1 MKQQKRRRKRERK
14 RLMNKDYYQ
23 ILEVEKS
30 ASQDDV
36 KKAFRKLAQKY
47 HPDRKSGDEA
57 KFKEV
62 SEAYSIL
69 GNEQK
74 RKEYDSYGRTFTG
87 GGQQG
92 GGFDFSGFQQGG
104 FSADGI
110 DLDEILRG
118 FGGGFGGQQQ
128 ARARK
133 GRDISMDAQITFK
146 ESIFGVEK
154 KILIAKVSKCNECDG
169 SGGKKGT
176 AMDSCGA
183 CNGQGKVHETR
194 NSLFGSFQT
203 VVECSQCD
211 GVGKVP
217 KEKCEHCLG
226 AGVRKQEEEISIG
239 IPAGI
244 NPGEMIRMTGLGE
257 AIKNGQAGDLY
268 IKVHVTPHEVFKRSG
283 VNLVVEVPLK
293 LTDAL
298 SGTVYNLTTL
308 EGKEL
313 EVKITPMKKTEE
325 TLRVKGYGVPQGSTR
340 GDIYLK
346 LSVSLPQKLSSK
358 AKALVGQLK
367 EHGL

>member
-1 MKQQKRRRKRERK
+1 MS
-14 RLMNKDYYQ
+14 KDYYK

-30 ASQDDV
+30 ATQEDV

-62 SEAYSIL
+62 SEAYSVI

-74 RKEYDSYGRTFTG
+74 RKEYDSYGRTFAG
-87 GGQQG
+87 GGQQAG

-104 FSADGI
+104 FGADGI

-118 FGGGFGGQQQ
+118 FGGFGGAQQ
-128 ARARK
+128 ARARR
-133 GRDISMDAQITFK
+133 GRDISMDTEISFK
-146 ESIFGVEK
+146 DAIFGTEK
-154 KILIAKVSKCNECDG
+154 KVLIAKVSTCSECTG
-169 SGGKKGT
+169 TGGKKGT
-176 AMDSCGA
+176 SMDTCSA

-194 NSLFGSFQT
+194 SSFFGTFQT
-203 VVECSQCD
+203 VVECPTCTGS
-211 GVGKVP
+211 GKVP

-226 AGVRKQEEEISIG
+226 AGVRKQEEELTIS

-244 NPGEMIRMTGLGE
+244 NDGEMIRMTGLGE

-268 IKVHVTPHEVFKRSG
+268 IKVHVAPHQTFKRSG
-283 VNLVVEVPLK
+283 VNLVVEVPLT

-298 SGTVYNLTTL
+298 LGTTYNLTTL
-308 EGKEL
+308 EGKDL

-325 TLRVKGYGVPQGSTR
+325 TLRVKGYGVPQGSER

-346 LSVSLPQKLSSK
+346 LSVSLPQKLTSEVK
-358 AKALVGQLK
+358 KLVGQLK